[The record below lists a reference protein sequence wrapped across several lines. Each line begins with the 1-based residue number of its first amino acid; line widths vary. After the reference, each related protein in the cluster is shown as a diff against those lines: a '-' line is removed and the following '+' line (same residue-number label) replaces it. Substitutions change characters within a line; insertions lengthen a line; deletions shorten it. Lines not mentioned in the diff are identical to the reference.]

1 MNALAEVKLS
11 QETLKDIAE
20 RPGEYPIEMVGAA
33 LDVIRDMSSQLFEA
47 KKRLEGHIIAD
58 MQAENATKMQII
70 GQDGERKVI
79 TLKKGKVDMER
90 GAESKYAVAG
100 FPLDEIGEYV
110 FKPSWTKAKE
120 ARKLGGEK
128 QLIIDEIFTE
138 GKPSLT
144 IEGAK

>member
-33 LDVIRDMSSQLFEA
+33 LDVISEMSRQLYEA
-47 KKRLEGHIIAD
+47 KTRLSGHILSD
-58 MQAENATKMQII
+58 MVAENATKMQIV

-79 TLKKGKVDMER
+79 TLKKGKMDMER
-90 GAESKYAVAG
+90 GAESKYAAAG

-120 ARKLGGEK
+120 QRKLGGVK
-128 QLIIDEIFTE
+128 QLVIDEIFTE

-144 IEGAK
+144 IEEAK